1 MPLSVRSLSKIAH
14 IYKLIV
20 AWSMA
25 MGLDAHRKLIRQG
38 KLPRAPGTA
47 LVYGADVHLWE
58 DANGLDCDPRV
69 EPKANASCDAHRPP
83 ICQGVPVDRAAREGN
98 RFRPIRDG
106 TPASGSWCKKVRRR
120 RRMDAASA
128 LGRAGRCDLQEYPL
142 MGRSGRAPAP
152 PAGEV
157 LLQRTAG
164 PYIGSQTRRREHE
177 QDYRVAAGHDI
188 FARVPCFIA
197 RHVCGANRL
206 GLRPR

>member
-1 MPLSVRSLSKIAH
+1 
-14 IYKLIV
+14 
-20 AWSMA
+20 

-38 KLPRAPGTA
+38 KLPRAPRTA

-98 RFRPIRDG
+98 RFRPIHDG